1 MPNTHLMN
9 EYASDSDRTHQQHQ
23 LGLFSLIHGDRLGSV
38 LGRFAI
44 NSPVIAALVAAFSG
58 FSAAIITTIEGS
70 FTNERLSLD
79 LIHDIGWWNQFV
91 LAIATLMYIAGA
103 YFGAYPRTLRQLVDS
118 GVILATEAEWK
129 KVRRYTKTQLGN
141 QTTVALPY
149 VCGGTAALLSFFVI
163 QSPGAWFDVGSYYAG
178 WLIPIHS
185 FLLYYLLTYLTLRL
199 YFAYVI
205 LKMLFGFRVNIQP
218 FHTDGCGGLGSLKSQ
233 SGNLYLGLLIFG
245 LVAAASVISN
255 TSNYGLQ
262 LFDPY
267 NLAMLAAYI
276 AITSIA
282 FFLPPYATS
291 PRMHEAQEKFLES
304 INDRYRALQR
314 NLGDDLASKG
324 SNEDILALESLKS
337 TARAMQVWPFNY
349 AALLKFTA
357 IVTSPFLLILI
368 YSLFS
373 SL

>member
-1 MPNTHLMN
+1 MN

-149 VCGGTAALLSFFVI
+149 VCGGTVALLSFFVI

-282 FFLPPYATS
+282 FFLPLYATS
-291 PRMHEAQEKFLES
+291 ARMHEAQEKFLES